1 MFGDRRANMQ
11 AQQTEG
17 RELLAILKERLA
29 RGEITPDE
37 YERIRAIVAEAPA
50 QAGTPLRPRQMAG
63 G

>member
-1 MFGDRRANMQ
+1 MFGDRRANTQ

-37 YERIRAIVAEAPA
+37 YERIRAIVTEAPA
-50 QAGTPLRPRQMAG
+50 QAGTPLRPPQMAG